1 MGARSPASWGGLLA
15 LVVSTAPTYGPMILT
30 LFGVKDAEVQSAIVQ
45 AVVGIGGSVA
55 GLLAIWGRGVAR
67 TALR

>member
-1 MGARSPASWGGLLA
+1 
-15 LVVSTAPTYGPMILT
+15 MILT

-55 GLLAIWGRGVAR
+55 GLLAIWGRGTAK
-67 TALR
+67 TALH